1 MHAPNLP
8 DLRRSSRLPL
18 ALPIL
23 VTSLQPES
31 DFSEV
36 CETLVVN
43 AHGCAIRSSMKLEP
57 GAPVQFQSKEGRWTM
72 AHIVDCQPM
81 DSGQQGWKLGAM
93 LDEPHNFWGLERCPE
108 DWARLPEVSS
118 STAQK
123 RVRNAPPANGE
134 LKAIVGELV
143 APLQAEVV
151 KLRQKLAQ
159 AQPKRSQFDI
169 SLTHIPPEV
178 EEKLWVRLR
187 EDLGAQVLQQTR
199 QQS

>member
-57 GAPVQFQSKEGRWTM
+57 GAPVQFQSTEARAKCAT
-72 AHIVDCQPM
+72 CQWRVESHSRRTGCAVA
-81 DSGQQGWKLGAM
+81 SGSGKAPAKAGT
-93 LDEPHNFWGLERCPE
+93 
-108 DWARLPEVSS
+108 
-118 STAQK
+118 STT
-123 RVRNAPPANGE
+123 
-134 LKAIVGELV
+134 
-143 APLQAEVV
+143 QA
-151 KLRQKLAQ
+151 
-159 AQPKRSQFDI
+159 
-169 SLTHIPPEV
+169 
-178 EEKLWVRLR
+178 
-187 EDLGAQVLQQTR
+187 
-199 QQS
+199 

>member
-23 VTSLQPES
+23 VTSMEPDS
-31 DFSEV
+31 DVSEV

-43 AHGCAIRSSMKLEP
+43 AHGCAIRSSAKLEP

-93 LDEPHNFWGLERCPE
+93 LDEPDNFWGLERCRE

-134 LKAIVGELV
+134 SKAIVGELV
-143 APLQAEVV
+143 APLQAEGG
-151 KLRQKLAQ
+151 Q
-159 AQPKRSQFDI
+159 
-169 SLTHIPPEV
+169 
-178 EEKLWVRLR
+178 
-187 EDLGAQVLQQTR
+187 LQQNQAAATPR
-199 QQS
+199 RS